1 VRASNFELEG
11 QAMSVSSDVGV
22 TSRDTSSTFAG
33 LNDIRQMD
41 VARVRTFWRTVERV
55 PAGATIAADPE
66 SRKRQI
72 VVVSGWISET
82 RILPDGRRQIFA
94 FLLPGD
100 VATVSGS
107 SNVGS
112 RALVAL
118 TNVEIADAGVLAAGE
133 HASRISSSLSDALRR
148 SEERLFDHI
157 VRIGRLTAKERV
169 LNLLLELHDRLDA
182 IGLVKEATFRIPL
195 TQEVFADALGL
206 SVVHINR
213 TLQQLRREGM
223 LTIGRGT
230 VTLHQRQKLASF
242 ACYQLESPAGL
253 DQAPRQVGAAM
264 PD

>member
-1 VRASNFELEG
+1 
-11 QAMSVSSDVGV
+11 MSISGDVGV
-22 TSRDTSSTFAG
+22 TARDRPSTFAG
-33 LNDIRQMD
+33 LSDFRQMD
-41 VARVRTFWRTVERV
+41 VGRVRTFWRTVERV

-100 VATVSGS
+100 VATVSGLS
-107 SNVGS
+107 HVGS
-112 RALVAL
+112 RGLVAL
-118 TNVEIADAGVLAAGE
+118 TNVEIADAGALAVGE
-133 HASRISSSLSDALRR
+133 NGERISNSLADAIRQR
-148 SEERLFDHI
+148 EERLFDQI

-169 LNLLLELHDRLDA
+169 LNLLLELYDRLDA
-182 IGLVKEATFRIPL
+182 IGLVKENTFRIPL

-223 LTIGRGT
+223 LTVGRGT
-230 VTLHQRQKLASF
+230 VTLHQRHKLATF
-242 ACYQLESPAGL
+242 ACYQSDGQHGAFDRQPRRVGGL
-253 DQAPRQVGAAM
+253 HRE
-264 PD
+264 